1 MDESDVEIIGRENL
15 YSGYFKIDGYRLRQR
30 IFDRGWSGE
39 ISRDLFERGHAV
51 GVLPYDPDLDQVVLI
66 EQFRIGGLAAPGFSP
81 WQIEAVAGMIEPGQT
96 PEQAA
101 RRETLEETGLRVLDL
116 LFVNRYLTSPGCTS
130 ESLHCYCARVD
141 SAGAGGIF
149 GEAEEGEYMRAF
161 AHPAEDAFAMVV
173 DGRVANGV
181 TMIAL
186 QWLELN
192 RDDLRRRWS

>member
-1 MDESDVEIIGRENL
+1 MDESDVEIIDHANL
-15 YSGYFKIDGYRLRQR
+15 YQGYFKIDHYRLRHR

-66 EQFRIGGLAAPGFSP
+66 EQFRIGGHAAPGFSP

-101 RRETLEETGLRVLDL
+101 ERETLEETGLEVMELH
-116 LFVNRYLTSPGCTS
+116 FVNRYLTSPGCTS
-130 ESLHCYCARVD
+130 ESLHGFCARVD
-141 SAGAGGIF
+141 SSQAGGIF
-149 GEAEEGEYMRAF
+149 GETDEHEFVRAF
-161 AHPAEDAFAMVV
+161 ALPAQDAFAMTE
-173 DGRVANGV
+173 DGRVANAV

-192 RDDLRRRWS
+192 RDEMLRRWS